1 MQDPCHLFKCPT
13 ATESDCAVAIFKKI
27 LKVIAATGTAA
38 AARRLIKRIF
48 IFMRQTTTS
57 TDYFDHPSVSSRRT
71 YI

>member
-13 ATESDCAVAIFKKI
+13 ATESDCAVAIFEKKI

-38 AARRLIKRIF
+38 AFDNRIF

-57 TDYFDHPSVSSRRT
+57 TDYFVCPSVSSRRT